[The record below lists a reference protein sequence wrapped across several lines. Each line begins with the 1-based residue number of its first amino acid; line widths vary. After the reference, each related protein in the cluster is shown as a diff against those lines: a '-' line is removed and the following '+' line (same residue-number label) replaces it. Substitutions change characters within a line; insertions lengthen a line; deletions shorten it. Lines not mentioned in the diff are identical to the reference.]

1 MSEVTKEQLLEALK
15 DIHVGKQVSQGIDS
29 LILKAIKESKEG
41 LTAKQVAIAIFE
53 EAKLEPKELI
63 KQVLKWL
70 KSSTAD
76 NKLEKKYK
84 IKFEWIHDADGERTF
99 KFKG

>member
-1 MSEVTKEQLLEALK
+1 MSDLIRDELLESLK
-15 DIHVGKQVSQGIDS
+15 DFNMGRVTPQGVDN
-29 LILKAIKESKEG
+29 LILKAIKASPEG
-41 LTAKQVAIAIFE
+41 LTAKEVVLAVFD
-53 EAKLEPKELI
+53 EANLAPKDLI

-84 IKFEWIHDADGERTF
+84 IKFEWIHDENGERTF